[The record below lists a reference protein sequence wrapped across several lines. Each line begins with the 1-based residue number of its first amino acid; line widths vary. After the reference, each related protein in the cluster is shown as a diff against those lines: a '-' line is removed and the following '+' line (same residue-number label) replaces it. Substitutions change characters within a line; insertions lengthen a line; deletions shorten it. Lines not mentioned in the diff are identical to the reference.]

1 MKILRTTYL
10 SLGTNLGDKLQN
22 LQDAINEVS
31 NSIGDVIRVSSVY
44 KTASWGFEAPDFFN
58 IVIEVKT
65 PFSPET
71 LWQEI
76 EKIELKLGRTHLE
89 SGQYESRLIDI
100 DILLFD
106 DDIIFSQ
113 ALLIPHN
120 KMLERNF
127 VLEPL
132 NEIAENVTH
141 PISKTTIKT
150 CLANCSDKTTATRTD
165 LKLIRPVPLT
175 EKYSYIAIEGN
186 IGAGKTT
193 LTNMMAA
200 DFNAKKV
207 LERFADNPFLPK
219 FYEDKDR
226 YAFPLEMSFLA
237 DRYQQLS
244 DDLAQYDLFKNFIIS
259 DYYVFK
265 SVIFSKVTLNDDEF
279 KLYRKVFDM
288 MYKEMIKPD
297 LYVFLYQ
304 SPERLLENI
313 KKRGRDYEQNISADY
328 LKQIHDGYMDFIKSK
343 TDINTL
349 IIDVSD
355 YDFVKHESDYTKII
369 TAIRNHSNS

>member
-22 LQDAINEVS
+22 LQDAVNEIAIT
-31 NSIGDVIRVSSVY
+31 IGDITALSPVY
-44 KTASWGFEAPDFFN
+44 KTKSWGFEAEDFLN
-58 IVIEVKT
+58 IAIKVQT
-65 PFSPET
+65 AYAPE
-71 LWQEI
+71 LLL
-76 EKIELKLGRTHLE
+76 EKIHFLETKLGRTKLE
-89 SGQYESRLIDI
+89 TAQYESRIIDI

-106 DDIIFSQ
+106 DDIVFSKT
-113 ALLIPHN
+113 LLIPHN

-127 VLEPL
+127 VLAPL
-132 NEIAENVTH
+132 AAIAANLMH
-141 PISKTTIKT
+141 PITKTKIAQ
-150 CLANCSDKTTATRTD
+150 CLANCTDETEITKTD
-165 LKLIRPVPLT
+165 LKLIRPIPL
-175 EKYSYIAIEGN
+175 EEQYSYIAIEGN

-219 FYEDKDR
+219 FYEDKER

-265 SVIFSKVTLNDDEF
+265 SIIFSKVTLNEDEF
-279 KLYRKVFDM
+279 KLYRKVFEM
-288 MYKEMIKPD
+288 MYKEMLKPD

-313 KKRGRDYEQNISADY
+313 KSRGRDYEQNISADY
-328 LKQIHDGYMDFIKSK
+328 LKKIHDGYMDFIKTK
-343 TDINTL
+343 KEINTR

-355 YDFVKHESDYTKII
+355 YDFVKNDADYRKIL
-369 TAIRNHSNS
+369 AEIRGY

>member
-65 PFSPET
+65 PFSPEI

-132 NEIAENVTH
+132 NEIAANITH

-150 CLANCSDKTTATRTD
+150 CLANCIDKNTATRTD

-355 YDFVKHESDYTKII
+355 YDFVKHESDYAKII
-369 TAIRNHSNS
+369 SAIRNHSNS

>member
-22 LQDAINEVS
+22 LQNAVNEIAIT
-31 NSIGDVIRVSSVY
+31 IGDITALSPVY
-44 KTASWGFEAPDFFN
+44 STKSWGFEAADFLN
-58 IVIEVKT
+58 IAIKVQT
-65 PFSPET
+65 AYAPE
-71 LWQEI
+71 LLL
-76 EKIELKLGRTHLE
+76 EKIHFLEAKLGRTKLE
-89 SGQYESRLIDI
+89 TAQYESRIIDI

-106 DDIIFSQ
+106 DDIVFSKT
-113 ALLIPHN
+113 LLIPHN

-127 VLEPL
+127 VLAPL
-132 NEIAENVTH
+132 AAIAANVMH
-141 PISKTTIKT
+141 PITKTKLAQ
-150 CLANCSDKTTATRTD
+150 CLANSTDETEITKTD
-165 LKLIRPVPLT
+165 LKLIRPIPL
-175 EKYSYIAIEGN
+175 EEQYSYIAIEGN

-219 FYEDKDR
+219 FYEDKER

-265 SVIFSKVTLNDDEF
+265 SIIFSKVTLNEDEF
-279 KLYRKVFDM
+279 KLYRKVFEM
-288 MYKEMIKPD
+288 MYKEMLKPD

-304 SPERLLENI
+304 SPER
-313 KKRGRDYEQNISADY
+313 
-328 LKQIHDGYMDFIKSK
+328 
-343 TDINTL
+343 
-349 IIDVSD
+349 
-355 YDFVKHESDYTKII
+355 
-369 TAIRNHSNS
+369 

>member
-10 SLGTNLGDKLQN
+10 SLGTNLGDKLKN
-22 LQDAINEVS
+22 LQNAVNAIAV
-31 NSIGDVIRVSSVY
+31 SIGDITALSPVY
-44 KTASWGFEAPDFFN
+44 KTKSWGFEAADFFN
-58 IVIEVKT
+58 IALKVQTAYAPEV
-65 PFSPET
+65 
-71 LWQEI
+71 LLD
-76 EKIELKLGRTHLE
+76 KIQALERQLGRTQLE
-89 SGQYESRLIDI
+89 TAQYESRIIDI

-106 DDIIFSQ
+106 DDIIFAQ
-113 ALLIPHN
+113 NLLIPHS
-120 KMLERNF
+120 KMLDRAF
-127 VLEPL
+127 VLAPL
-132 NEIAENVTH
+132 KDIASALIH
-141 PISKTTIKT
+141 PISKTTIAQS
-150 CLANCSDKTTATRTD
+150 LANCQDKTAVSKTS
-165 LKLIRPVPLT
+165 LKLERPIPL
-175 EKYSYIAIEGN
+175 EEQYSYIAIEGN

-219 FYEDKDR
+219 FYEDKER

-265 SVIFSKVTLNDDEF
+265 SIIFSKVTLNEDEF
-279 KLYRKVFDM
+279 KLYRKVFEM
-288 MYKEMIKPD
+288 MYKEMVKPD

-313 KKRGRDYEQNISADY
+313 KNRGRDYEQNISADY
-328 LKQIHDGYMDFIKSK
+328 LKQIHDGYMDFIKTK
-343 TDINTL
+343 KDINTL

-355 YDFVKHESDYTKII
+355 YDFVKHEADYKKIL
-369 TAIRNHSNS
+369 AEIRGY

>member
-31 NSIGDVIRVSSVY
+31 NSIGDVICVSSVY

-132 NEIAENVTH
+132 NEIAANITH

-150 CLANCSDKTTATRTD
+150 CLANCIDKNTATRTD

-355 YDFVKHESDYTKII
+355 YDFVKHESDYAKII
-369 TAIRNHSNS
+369 SAIRNHSNS

>member
-22 LQDAINEVS
+22 LQNAVNEIAIT
-31 NSIGDVIRVSSVY
+31 IGDITALSPVY
-44 KTASWGFEAPDFFN
+44 STKSWGFEAADFLN
-58 IVIEVKT
+58 IAIKVQT
-65 PFSPET
+65 AYAPE
-71 LWQEI
+71 LLL
-76 EKIELKLGRTHLE
+76 EKIHFLEAKLGRTKLE
-89 SGQYESRLIDI
+89 TAQYESRIIDI

-106 DDIIFSQ
+106 DDIVFSKT
-113 ALLIPHN
+113 LLIPHN

-127 VLEPL
+127 VLAPL
-132 NEIAENVTH
+132 AAIAANVMH
-141 PISKTTIKT
+141 PITKTKLAQ
-150 CLANCSDKTTATRTD
+150 CLANSTDETEITKTD
-165 LKLIRPVPLT
+165 LKLIRPIPL
-175 EKYSYIAIEGN
+175 EEQYSYIAIEGN

-219 FYEDKDR
+219 FYEDKER

-265 SVIFSKVTLNDDEF
+265 SIIFSKVTLNEDEF
-279 KLYRKVFDM
+279 KLYRKVFEM
-288 MYKEMIKPD
+288 MYKEMLKPD

-313 KKRGRDYEQNISADY
+313 KNRGRDYEQNISADY
-328 LKQIHDGYMDFIKSK
+328 LKQIHDGYMDFVK
-343 TDINTL
+343 TKKEINTR

-355 YDFVKHESDYTKII
+355 YDFVKNEADYRKIL
-369 TAIRNHSNS
+369 AEIRGY